1 MVERM
6 RKLRRPAYR
15 FFIVAHVASSVA
27 WLGLSL
33 CLLVLAVRALTAS
46 DAGEQFA
53 AGTAMD
59 ALASTMALPIGAVA
73 IATGLVL
80 MFGTRWG
87 PSHKWV
93 LTKLVL
99 TVGAYAATVFAL
111 LPGLGEL
118 AALVDPDRVQA
129 VDSGVVAGP
138 IVSSSIY
145 LGATVL
151 SYVKPWG
158 RLGGRRAP
166 APARVPVRSAR

>member
-1 MVERM
+1 M

-33 CLLVLAVRALTAS
+33 SLLVLAVRAVTAS
-46 DAGEQFA
+46 DAGDQFA

-59 ALASTMALPIGAVA
+59 ALASTLSLPIGAVA

-99 TVGAYAATVFAL
+99 TCAAYAATVFAL
-111 LPGLGEL
+111 LPGLDEL
-118 AALVDPDRVQA
+118 AALVDPDRVRT
-129 VDSGVVAGP
+129 VDAGVLYGP
-138 IVSSSIY
+138 VVSSLIY
-145 LGATVL
+145 LGSTVL

-158 RLGGRRAP
+158 RLGARRAP
-166 APARVPVRSAR
+166 APARVPARSAR